1 MLPLTEVVNQIS
13 HQFEQII
20 HTHSEN
26 LQQIPTSDY
35 GWENVRWF
43 SKQFRLAHLERFRQ
57 PKFSVLHMVIWPHV
71 TDPAPIFG
79 FDVIASDKLVTGL
92 FWDLSPTV
100 VPTEPFC
107 DVVISNQRERPEWGD
122 IFSPHWVACKPDA
135 QELIQIGHAACDVL
149 THHVKKLGTQSTPH
163 VHDVIQ
169 AQNYYSLQQR
179 KNEHTTKVILRLL
192 GESRGEEFI
201 RQILFPVIS

>member
-1 MLPLTEVVNQIS
+1 MLPLTEVVNQIADT
-13 HQFEQII
+13 FE
-20 HTHSEN
+20 HTILAHAHN
-26 LQQIPTSDY
+26 LQVIPTEDY
-35 GWENVRWF
+35 GWENMRWF
-43 SKQFRLAHLERFRQ
+43 SKQFRLAHMERFRQ

-100 VPTEPFC
+100 MPSEPFC
-107 DVVISNQRERPEWGD
+107 DLQLSNQRERPEWGD

-135 QELIQIGHAACDVL
+135 QELVQIGQAATQVL
-149 THHVKKLGTQSTPH
+149 ADYLKKLGAHSTPRL
-163 VHDVIQ
+163 HDVIK
-169 AQNYYSLQQR
+169 AQNHYSLQQR

-192 GESRGEEFI
+192 GDSRGEEFI
-201 RQILFPVIS
+201 HQVLFPVIS